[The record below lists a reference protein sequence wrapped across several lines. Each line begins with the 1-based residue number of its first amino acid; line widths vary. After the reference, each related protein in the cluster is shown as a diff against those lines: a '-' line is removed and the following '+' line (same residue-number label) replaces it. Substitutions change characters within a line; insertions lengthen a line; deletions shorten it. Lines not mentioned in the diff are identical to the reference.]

1 MASLKDIAIR
11 DMQSVDLRQI
21 LQIERNAQVMPW
33 SRLSFEESL
42 SEKYRCR
49 VVALRQPIEGKIKLA
64 AFHVLCPIV
73 DELHI
78 LNLAVAPDMQGQGL
92 GHVLMDDILA
102 IADDQEM
109 RKIFLEVRASNSAAY
124 SLYQK
129 WQFKQISIRKDYYR
143 TQAIEREDALV
154 MVRAK

>member
-1 MASLKDIAIR
+1 VASLKDITIR
-11 DMQSVDLRQI
+11 DMHSVDLSQVLR
-21 LQIERNAQVMPW
+21 IERNAQVMPW

-49 VVALRQPIEGKIKLA
+49 VVALRQAVEGQIKLA
-64 AFHVLCPIV
+64 AFHVVCPIV

-78 LNLAVAPDMQGQGL
+78 LNLAVAPDMQGHGL
-92 GHVLMDDILA
+92 GHVLMDDILT
-102 IADDQEM
+102 IADEQQM
-109 RKIFLEVRASNSAAY
+109 RKIFLEVRASNLAAY

-129 WQFKQISIRKDYYR
+129 WQFKQISIRKNYYR

>member
-1 MASLKDIAIR
+1 MSSAKDITVR
-11 DMQSVDLRQI
+11 DMHEVDLSQV

-42 SEKYRCR
+42 SKKYRCR
-49 VVALRQPIEGKIKLA
+49 VVVFNDSTEQQIKLA
-64 AFHVLCPIV
+64 AFHVVCPIA

-92 GHVLMDDILA
+92 AHVLMGDILA
-102 IADDQEM
+102 IADAQQIP
-109 RKIFLEVRASNSAAY
+109 KIFLEVRESNSSAQ

-129 WQFKQISIRKDYYR
+129 WQFKQIAIRKKYYR
-143 TQAIEREDALV
+143 TQGEEREDALV
-154 MVRAK
+154 MVRVA